1 MASVVTVDNIINLLD
16 EMAPPELAES
26 WDNVGLM
33 LGRRNKP
40 VRKLLLALD
49 MTQETMTQALAK
61 KADMLITHHPA
72 IFHKLG
78 NVTDAD
84 WQQELLLQLAENGV
98 AVYSAHTNLDCVAN
112 GVNNVLAKRLRLQD
126 ADVLD
131 TVSGLG
137 RIGEVAQPSNLHDF
151 AVFVKKALQA
161 DYLTVGDAGRKVKR
175 VAVCGGAGAD
185 LIGLALAQGADT
197 LVTGDVKY
205 HEAQQAVFSGL
216 NIIDAGHQPTEL
228 PVLDDL
234 ADRLSLRFTEKHWD
248 VAIQVAR
255 ETLLLKHI

>member
-1 MASVVTVDNIINLLD
+1 MPGQVTVNDIIQLLE
-16 EMAPPELAES
+16 EMAPPDLAEE

-33 LGRRNKP
+33 LGRRTRP
-40 VRKLLLALD
+40 VRRLLLALD
-49 MTQETMTQALAK
+49 MTQETVQQAISK
-61 KADMLITHHPA
+61 KADVLITHHPA

-78 NVTDAD
+78 QVTDAS
-84 WQQELLLQLAENGV
+84 WQQELLLQLAENGI

-112 GVNNVLAKRLRLQD
+112 GVNSVLAKRLRL
-126 ADVLD
+126 LD
-131 TVSGLG
+131 TDALDVSNGLG
-137 RIGEVAQPSNLHDF
+137 RIGSVQQPQGLQEF
-151 AVFVKKALQA
+151 ASFVKKALRA
-161 DYLTVGDAGRKVKR
+161 DYVTVGDAHRQVRR

-185 LIGLALAQGADT
+185 LISLALAQGADT

-228 PVLDDL
+228 PVLEDL
-234 ADRLSLRFTEKHWD
+234 ADRLSLRFSDKHWNVD
-248 VAIQVAR
+248 IKVAG

>member
-1 MASVVTVDNIINLLD
+1 MKALVTVSDIVRLLE

-33 LGRRNKP
+33 LGRKQKT

-49 MTQETMTQALAK
+49 MTHETVAQAINQ

-78 NVTDAD
+78 RMTDDD
-84 WQQELLLQLAENGV
+84 WQQDLLLQLAEHGI

-112 GVNNVLAKRLRLQD
+112 GVNDVLAKKLRLVD
-126 ADVLD
+126 ADILD
-131 TVSGLG
+131 IANGLG
-137 RIGEVAQPSNLHDF
+137 RIGDIAQPTGLRDF
-151 AVFVKKALQA
+151 ACFVKKALRA
-161 DYLTVGDAGRKVKR
+161 DYLVLGDAHKQVHK
-175 VAVCGGAGAD
+175 VAVCGGAGSD
-185 LIGLALAQGADT
+185 LIALALSQGADT

-234 ADRLSLRFTEKHWD
+234 ADRLSLRFTEKNWNVNIA
-248 VAIQVAR
+248 VAAQ
-255 ETLLLKHI
+255 TLLLQHI